1 MTQDATELVVA
12 AGGGVYV
19 ADAGTAEPVLD
30 DVLTGTWAELGFIT
44 TDGVRPSATKDTEDI
59 EAWQS
64 FYPLRKLVTGIDL
77 DIAFDLMQWNADTV
91 PFAFGG
97 GVIDEVE
104 TGIFRFTPADPGVL
118 DERALVVRWQDGD
131 TNGQLYVPRGVITGN
146 SEFTLSKDANAN
158 LPVTYSATP
167 ASNSEKWLLQSDSE
181 AWEPAS

>member
-19 ADAGTAEPVLD
+19 ADAATTEPDLD
-30 DVLTGTWAELGFIT
+30 DTLTAWAELGFIT
-44 TDGVRPSATKDTEDI
+44 TDGVRPSSAKDTEDI

-97 GVIDEVE
+97 GAITDE
-104 TGIFRFTPADPGVL
+104 GNFFRFEPSDPGEL

-131 TNGQLYVPRGVITGN
+131 TNGQMYVPRGVITGN

-158 LPVTYSATP
+158 LPITFSATP
-167 ASNSEKWLLQSDSE
+167 ASNTETWTLQSDSD

>member
-12 AGGGVYV
+12 SGGGVYV
-19 ADAGTAEPVLD
+19 ADAGTTEPMID
-30 DVLTGTWAELGFIT
+30 DTLTAWSELGYIT
-44 TDGVRPSATKDTEDI
+44 TDGVRPASAKDTEDI

-64 FYPLRKLVTGIDL
+64 FYPLRKLVTGISL
-77 DIAFDLMQWNADTV
+77 DIAFDIMQWNADTV

-97 GVIDEVE
+97 GVIDEPDPGV
-104 TGIFRFTPADPGVL
+104 FRFTPADPGVL

-146 SEFTLSKDANAN
+146 SEFTLSKDSNAN

-167 ASNSEKWLLQSDSE
+167 ASNDENWTLQSDSE

>member
-19 ADAGTAEPVLD
+19 ADAAETEPVLD
-30 DVLTGTWAELGFIT
+30 DVLTNWTELGFIT
-44 TDGVRPSATKDTEDI
+44 TDGVKPSSSKDTEDI

-77 DIAFDLMQWNADTV
+77 EIVFELMQWNADTV

-97 GVIDEVE
+97 GVIDEPD
-104 TGIFRFTPADPGVL
+104 TGIFRFTPADPGEL
-118 DERALVVRWQDGD
+118 DERALLVRWQDGD

-146 SEFTLSKDANAN
+146 SEFTLSKDANAG